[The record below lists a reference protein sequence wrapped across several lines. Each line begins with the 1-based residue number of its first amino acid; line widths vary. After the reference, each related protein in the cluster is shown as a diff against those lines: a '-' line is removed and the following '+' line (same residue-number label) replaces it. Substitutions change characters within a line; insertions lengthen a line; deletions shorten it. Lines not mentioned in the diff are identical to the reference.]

1 MDPADGLDIVTKPAT
16 PADGPAQAV
25 IRPARPEDAPDIA
38 EMCNALNVE
47 HGKPDG
53 LYHASLIEKDAF
65 GPNRAFDT
73 ILATLDNRTVGYVSF
88 QPFYN
93 SDLAGRG
100 IWVID
105 LFVHRSY
112 RKQGLGKRLLAAVAA
127 TAVTRGATSLWWGV
141 LTENDRAR
149 AFYDGLKVRDENARI
164 LELDE
169 QPLQALAAEAPGR
182 WT

>member
-1 MDPADGLDIVTKPAT
+1 M
-16 PADGPAQAV
+16 
-25 IRPARPEDAPDIA
+25 IRPAQPEDAAGLAD
-38 EMCNALNVE
+38 MCNALNVE

-53 LYHASLIEKDAF
+53 LYHADLILQDAF
-65 GPNRAFDT
+65 GPNRAFET
-73 ILATLDNRTVGYVSF
+73 ILAFLDGRAVGYVSF

-93 SDLAGRG
+93 SELAGRG

-112 RKQGLGKRLLAAVAA
+112 RKRGFGKKLLAAVAA
-127 TAVTRGATSLWWGV
+127 TAVARGSISVWWGV

-149 AFYDGLKVRDENARI
+149 AFYDGLEVRDENARI